1 MRGIWKAPKFQ
12 TLKWNGFLSVFTA
25 LAGVAVLAGQPQPAR
40 AATPAITLITH
51 DPAAQLRPEDS
62 CVSAGCQVLV
72 RLIDGAQST
81 IDFAI
86 YGARRQSDILSAVV
100 RARQRGVRVR
110 GVVNRDWSNNN
121 YYADTPLWEAQLGD
135 IRSDYASEQR
145 LNAAD
150 KPFYPRPKCKPPA
163 AFKGPVQCIAYDAGA
178 NWIVAAHASLDNFAS
193 DNESDGSGDRIM
205 HHKFFV
211 VDGRRV
217 FTGSA
222 NISDSDIG
230 GYSANVMLVIDSA
243 AVAAAYGAE
252 FEQLWA
258 GRFHSE
264 KKRSANTSFNVEGI
278 PVRVLFSPQDKAVE
292 AGVRPL
298 LAQARSSID
307 LAIFYLTNKY
317 ITADLLAAQQRGVQ
331 VRVIVD
337 ATSAENGYSKHEILR
352 AAGIQVKVE
361 AWGGKMHAKAAA
373 IDRKWLI
380 AGSMNW
386 TRAGDDTNDENTL
399 LINSPRLAAQQ
410 HAYFEGLWRGIP
422 ERWLTDRP
430 APESRESGTACS
442 DGIDNDFDGLIDS
455 VAGNADPGCS
465 GRAALVPLPGHR
477 VISKA
482 QSPAPPKGYTL
493 VRAFQK

>member
-1 MRGIWKAPKFQ
+1 MA
-12 TLKWNGFLSVFTA
+12 VA
-25 LAGVAVLAGQPQPAR
+25 AGTMVTGHAQPGW
-40 AATPAITLITH
+40 AATPAIALITH
-51 DPAAQLRPEDS
+51 DPAAQQRPEDS
-62 CVSAGCQVLV
+62 CVSAGCLALV
-72 RLIDGAQST
+72 RLIDGAQTS

-86 YGARRQSDILSAVV
+86 YGARRQSDILKAVV
-100 RARQRGVRVR
+100 GARQRGVRVR
-110 GVVNRDWSNNN
+110 GVVNRDWSNKN
-121 YYADTPLWEAQLGD
+121 YYADTPQWEALLGD
-135 IRSDYASEQR
+135 VRTDYAAEQR
-145 LNAAD
+145 LNAAE
-150 KPFYPRPKCKPPA
+150 KPLYPRPKCKPPA
-163 AFKGPVQCIAYDAGA
+163 AFKGPVQCIAYDVGA
-178 NWIVAAHASLDNFAS
+178 NWIVAAHASLDDFAK

-243 AVAAAYGAE
+243 AVAAAYSAE

-264 KKRSANTSFNVEGI
+264 KTRSAKTAFTVEGV
-278 PVRVLFSPQDKAVE
+278 PVRVLFSPQDKAVDT
-292 AGVRPL
+292 GVRPL
-298 LAQARSSID
+298 LAQARSTID
-307 LAIFYLTNKY
+307 VAIFYLTNKY
-317 ITADLLAAQQRGVQ
+317 ITADLLAAQQRGVR

-352 AAGIQVKVE
+352 AAGIPVKVE
-361 AWGGKMHAKAAA
+361 AWGGKMHAKAAV
-373 IDRKWLI
+373 IDRTWLI

-410 HAYFEGLWRGIP
+410 QAYFDALWRGIP
-422 ERWLTDRP
+422 ERWLTERP
-430 APESRESGTACS
+430 APESRESGTACA
-442 DGIDNDFDGLIDS
+442 DGIDNDFDGLIDA

-465 GRAALVPLPGHR
+465 GRAALEPLPGHR
-477 VISKA
+477 VVSKA
-482 QSPAPPKGYTL
+482 QSPEPPAGYTL
-493 VRAFQK
+493 VRAFEK

>member
-1 MRGIWKAPKFQ
+1 
-12 TLKWNGFLSVFTA
+12 
-25 LAGVAVLAGQPQPAR
+25 
-40 AATPAITLITH
+40 
-51 DPAAQLRPEDS
+51 
-62 CVSAGCQVLV
+62 
-72 RLIDGAQST
+72 
-81 IDFAI
+81 
-86 YGARRQSDILSAVV
+86 
-100 RARQRGVRVR
+100 
-110 GVVNRDWSNNN
+110 
-121 YYADTPLWEAQLGD
+121 
-135 IRSDYASEQR
+135 
-145 LNAAD
+145 
-150 KPFYPRPKCKPPA
+150 
-163 AFKGPVQCIAYDAGA
+163 
-178 NWIVAAHASLDNFAS
+178 
-193 DNESDGSGDRIM
+193 M

-243 AVAAAYGAE
+243 AVAGAYLAE

-264 KKRSANTSFNVEGI
+264 KKRSANTSFNVDGI
-278 PVRVLFSPQDKAVE
+278 PVRVLFSPQDKAVDT
-292 AGVRPL
+292 GVRPL
-298 LAQARSSID
+298 LAQARSTID

-410 HAYFEGLWRGIP
+410 HAYFDALWRGIP

-442 DGIDNDFDGLIDS
+442 DGIDNDFDGLIDT

-465 GRAALVPLPGHR
+465 GRAVLAPLPGHR

-482 QSPAPPKGYTL
+482 ESPAPPAGYTL
-493 VRAFQK
+493 VRAVQK